1 VEVRLAIVVLI
12 GSLDTKGREYAFVKN
27 CIIEAGQTPLVID
40 FGVIGEPPF
49 RPDITAADVAKT
61 GGKLLADLRFDHEGS
76 ETRAVAMDTMISGL
90 KIIIRDLIEQE
101 KCDALFGLGG
111 SGGSYVVSEVMRS
124 LPYGI
129 PKLLLSTMACGDVS
143 AYVGTKD
150 IAIMY
155 SVTDIAGLN
164 RISRPIL
171 RNAAFG
177 IAGMATGSH
186 VNYTDSKPL
195 ISVTMNGIT
204 TPGVLRVVEGLEKKG
219 FETAVFHTN
228 GSSKAMEELIS
239 HGQIDGVIDF
249 CAHELTNFTLG
260 GMFHAGPNRMEA
272 AGKMGI
278 PQVLIPGAIE
288 VINFSSL
295 DTVPEKYNHQERKLI
310 VHNAYVCAVCAN
322 LEESIQLGQLFAG
335 KANISTGPVAVMLP
349 TNGLDKYQQPPDG
362 PWIDDEK
369 NQALFNAIKKNLRA
383 DIQVIEINEYINSH
397 KFADA
402 VVEKF
407 VEMWKVYFQDKK
419 LDE

>member
-1 VEVRLAIVVLI
+1 VEVNLATVVLI

-27 CIIEAGQTPLVID
+27 CIIEAGQSPFVID
-40 FGVIGEPPF
+40 FGVLGDPSFE
-49 RPDITAADVAKT
+49 PDITAEEVART

-76 ETRAVAMDTMISGL
+76 ETRAVALDTMISGL
-90 KIIIRDLIEQE
+90 KKLIQRLIDQNQ
-101 KCDALFGLGG
+101 CDGVFGLGG

-177 IAGMATGSH
+177 IAGMASGSH
-186 VNYTDSKPL
+186 VNYSDSKPL
-195 ISVTMNGIT
+195 ISITMNGIT
-204 TPGVLRVVEGLEKKG
+204 TPGVLRIVEGLEKKG

-228 GSSKAMEELIS
+228 GSSKAMEELIY

-249 CAHELTNFTLG
+249 CSHELTNFTLG

-278 PQVLIPGAIE
+278 PQVIVPGAIE
-288 VINFSSL
+288 VINFSSR
-295 DTVPEKYNHQERKLI
+295 DTVPEKYDRPERKLI
-310 VHNAYVCAVCAN
+310 IHNAYVCAVRAN
-322 LEESIQLGQLFAG
+322 LEESIQLGTLLAT
-335 KANISTGPVAVMLP
+335 KANRAEGPTLVMIP
-349 TNGLDKYQQPPDG
+349 TNGLDKYQKPPDG
-362 PWIDDEK
+362 PWIDNEK
-369 NQALFNAIKKNLRA
+369 NDALFDAIRSNLRE
-383 DIQVIEINEYINSH
+383 DIPIIEKKAYINDH
-397 KFADA
+397 EFADA
-402 VVEKF
+402 VVNEF
-407 VEMWKVYFQDKK
+407 LK
-419 LDE
+419 LWSSRVKE

>member
-1 VEVRLAIVVLI
+1 MATVVLI

-27 CIIEAGQTPLVID
+27 CIIEAGQSPLVID
-40 FGVIGEPPF
+40 FGVLGDPPF
-49 RPDITAADVAKT
+49 QPDISAEEVAHT
-61 GGKLLADLRFDHEGS
+61 GGKVLADLRFDHEGS

-90 KIIIRDLIEQE
+90 KIIVHELIKQE
-101 KCDALFGLGG
+101 KCDAVFGLGG
-111 SGGSYVVSEVMRS
+111 SGGTYVVSEVMHS

-143 AYVGTKD
+143 AYFGTKD

-177 IAGMATGSH
+177 IAGMASGSH
-186 VNYTDSKPL
+186 VNYSDSKPL
-195 ISVTMNGIT
+195 ISVTTNGIT
-204 TPGVLRVVEGLEKKG
+204 TLGVLRVVEGLEKNG

-239 HGQIDGVIDF
+239 HGQIEGVIDF

-272 AGKMGI
+272 AGKKGI
-278 PQVLIPGAIE
+278 PQILIPGAIE
-288 VINFSSL
+288 VINFSSR
-295 DTVPEKYNHQERKLI
+295 DTVPKKYDREERKLI
-310 VHNAYVCAVCAN
+310 VHNAYVCAVRAH
-322 LEESIQLGQLFAG
+322 LEESIQLGQLFAS
-335 KANISTGPVAVMLP
+335 KANLSSGPVAVMIP

-362 PWIDDEK
+362 PWIDHEK
-369 NQALFNAIKKNLRA
+369 NQALFDAIKDNLRV
-383 DIQVIEINEYINSH
+383 DIQVIELNEYINGN

-407 VEMWKVYFQDKK
+407 VEMWNLY
-419 LDE
+419 